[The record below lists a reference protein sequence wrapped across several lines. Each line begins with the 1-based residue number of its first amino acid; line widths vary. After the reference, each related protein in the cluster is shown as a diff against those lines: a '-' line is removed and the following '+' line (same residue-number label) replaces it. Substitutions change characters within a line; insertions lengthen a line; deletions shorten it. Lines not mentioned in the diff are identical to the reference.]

1 MIVRATKPLAPNT
14 ELSFPYVA
22 PLSLSTSD
30 ASPLAKK
37 FKSWGFICSCD
48 ICADMRDTPWSVV
61 QRRQSLLR
69 QFKDLCDTSSSLSG
83 LPAKKMQ
90 RVLTALNDTYTSPAE
105 QVPRFALFDPL
116 LLLTRVHM
124 DRDDFAN
131 GLDAVTQTLRTLGFV
146 TTGRD
151 RNASAEF
158 QIVTWGHLLD
168 VSWKSVCMRGG
179 RLGFWGWWARRG
191 RRMGLR
197 GLRIVCLWVRMRVS
211 MGRMSFG
218 LTVCV
223 GVGGLVF
230 AF

>member
-1 MIVRATKPLAPNT
+1 MIVRATKPLAPDT

-22 PLSLSTSD
+22 PSSSLSTSD

-37 FKSWGFICSCD
+37 FKGWGFICSCD
-48 ICADMRDTPWSVV
+48 ICADMKDTPWSVV

-90 RVLTALNDTYTSPAE
+90 RVLTALNDTYTRPAE

-124 DRDDFAN
+124 DRGDFAN

-146 TTGRD
+146 TTGCD
-151 RNASAEF
+151 RSASAEF
-158 QIVTWGHLLD
+158 QIVTWGYLLD
-168 VSWKSVCMRGG
+168 HVVEVFLHARG
-179 RLGFWGWWARRG
+179 A
-191 RRMGLR
+191 
-197 GLRIVCLWVRMRVS
+197 
-211 MGRMSFG
+211 FG
-218 LTVCV
+218 VL
-223 GVGGLVF
+223 GLVGKAGQADGF
-230 AF
+230 ARVAYRVLVGEDESFDGTYESWG